1 MTTRPLSPLTMLL
14 SRHTRRR
21 EVITLLGGAVA
32 WPLAARAQQPAM
44 PVVGYLGSTSP
55 EMSAKRLAAFRKGL
69 RDAGFEEGRN
79 VAIEFRWADAREER
93 MPELVADL
101 VRRGVAVIVAPA
113 TTAGAL
119 AAKAATT
126 TIPIVFAAGTDPV
139 ALGLV
144 TSLSRPGGNVTG
156 VTILGVELTAK
167 RLGLL
172 RELTPQAT
180 RFVALVNPRSV
191 MADGIVKN
199 VEASAPIF
207 GLPVEI
213 LRASTDRE
221 LVAALSGLSQS
232 TGAAL
237 LVTVDGFF
245 FNRRA
250 LIVTLAARHA
260 LPAVYYSREYAEVGG
275 LISYGANVENV
286 LELTGIYTSRILKGE
301 KPTDLPVAEP
311 TKFELV
317 VNLVTAKALGF
328 DIPPTLI
335 ALADEVIE

>member
-1 MTTRPLSPLTMLL
+1 MM
-14 SRHTRRR
+14 RRR
-21 EVITLLGGAVA
+21 EVITLLGGAAA
-32 WPLAARAQQPAM
+32 WPLAARAQQTAM
-44 PVVGYLGSTSP
+44 PVVGYLGSTTP
-55 EMSAKRLAAFRKGL
+55 ERSTKRLAAFRKGL
-69 RDAGFEEGRN
+69 RDAGFEEGKN
-79 VAIEFRWADAREER
+79 VAIEFRWADGREER

-101 VRRGVAVIVAPA
+101 IRRGVAVIVAPA
-113 TTAGAL
+113 STAGAL

-126 TIPIVFAAGTDPV
+126 TIPIVFATGSDPV

-144 TSLSRPGGNVTG
+144 PSLSRPGGNVTG

-167 RLGLL
+167 RLSLL

-213 LRASTDRE
+213 VHASTDRE
-221 LVAALSGLSQS
+221 LVAALSGLSQRA
-232 TGAAL
+232 GAVL

-260 LPAVYYSREYAEVGG
+260 LPTVYYSREYAEVGG
-275 LISYGANVENV
+275 LISYGSNVDNII
-286 LELTGIYTSRILKGE
+286 ELSGIYTGRILKGE
-301 KPTDLPVAEP
+301 KPADMPVAEP

-328 DIPPTLI
+328 DIPPTLL

>member
-1 MTTRPLSPLTMLL
+1 M
-14 SRHTRRR
+14 RRR
-21 EVITLLGGAVA
+21 DFIKVTVGSAAA
-32 WPLAARAQQPAM
+32 WPLAARAQQSTM

-69 RDAGFEEGRN
+69 RDGGFEEGRN

-126 TIPIVFAAGTDPV
+126 TIPIVFAAGSDPV

-144 TSLSRPGGNVTG
+144 TSLGRPGGNVTG
-156 VTILGVELTAK
+156 VTTLGVELTAK

-180 RFVALVNPRSV
+180 RFVALVNPHSV

-221 LVAALSGLSQS
+221 LVAALSGLSQRA
-232 TGAAL
+232 GAAL

-260 LPAVYYSREYAEVGG
+260 LPTVYYSREYAEVGG
-275 LISYGANVENV
+275 LISYGVNVENV

-301 KPTDLPVAEP
+301 KPADLPVAEP

-328 DIPPTLI
+328 DIPPTLL
-335 ALADEVIE
+335 ARADEVIE

>member
-1 MTTRPLSPLTMLL
+1 MM
-14 SRHTRRR
+14 RRR
-21 EVITLLGGAVA
+21 ALITLLGGAAA
-32 WPLAARAQQPAM
+32 WPLAARAQQTAM
-44 PVVGYLGSTSP
+44 PVVGYLGSTTS
-55 EMSAKRLAAFRKGL
+55 EMSTKRLAAFRKGL
-69 RDAGFEEGRN
+69 RDAGFEEGQN
-79 VAIEFRWADAREER
+79 VAIEFRWADGHEAR

-101 VRRGVAVIVAPA
+101 IRRGVAVIVAPA
-113 TTAGAL
+113 STAGAL

-126 TIPIVFAAGTDPV
+126 TIPIVFATGSDPV

-144 TSLSRPGGNVTG
+144 PRLSRPGGNVTG

-167 RLGLL
+167 RLSLL

-213 LRASTDRE
+213 VHASTDRE
-221 LVAALSGLSQS
+221 LVAALSGLSQRA
-232 TGAAL
+232 GAVL

-260 LPAVYYSREYAEVGG
+260 LPTVYYSREYAEVGG
-275 LISYGANVENV
+275 LISYGSNVDNV
-286 LELTGIYTSRILKGE
+286 IELSGIYTGRILKGE
-301 KPTDLPVAEP
+301 KPADMPVAEP

-317 VNLVTAKALGF
+317 VNMVTAKALGF
-328 DIPPTLI
+328 DIPPTLL
-335 ALADEVIE
+335 ALADEIIE

>member
-1 MTTRPLSPLTMLL
+1 M
-14 SRHTRRR
+14 RRR
-21 EVITLLGGAVA
+21 DFIKVTVGSAAA
-32 WPLAARAQQPAM
+32 WPLAARAQQSTM

-126 TIPIVFAAGTDPV
+126 TIPIVFAAGSDPV

-180 RFVALVNPRSV
+180 RFVALVNPHSV

-221 LVAALSGLSQS
+221 LVAALSGLSQRA
-232 TGAAL
+232 GAAL

-260 LPAVYYSREYAEVGG
+260 LPTVYYSREYAEVGG
-275 LISYGANVENV
+275 LISYGVNVENV

-301 KPTDLPVAEP
+301 KPADLPVAEP

-328 DIPPTLI
+328 DIPPTLL
-335 ALADEVIE
+335 ARADEVIE

>member
-1 MTTRPLSPLTMLL
+1 MQ
-14 SRHTRRR
+14 RRKF
-21 EVITLLGGAVA
+21 ITLLCGTAVC
-32 WPLAARAQQPAM
+32 LAAHHAWAQQSTM

-69 RDAGFEEGRN
+69 RDAGFEEGHN
-79 VAIEFRWADAREER
+79 VAIEFRWADGREER

-101 VRRGVAVIVAPA
+101 IRRGVAVIVAPA
-113 TTAGAL
+113 STAGAL

-126 TIPIVFAAGTDPV
+126 TIPIVFATGSDPV

-144 TSLSRPGGNVTG
+144 ASLNRPGGNVTG
-156 VTILGVELTAK
+156 VTIFGVELTAK

-213 LRASTDRE
+213 LHASTDRE
-221 LVAALSGLSQS
+221 LVAALSGLSQRA
-232 TGAAL
+232 GAVL

-260 LPAVYYSREYAEVGG
+260 LPTVYYSREYAEVGG
-275 LISYGANVENV
+275 LISYGSNVENV
-286 LELTGIYTSRILKGE
+286 LELTGIYTGRIIKGE
-301 KPTDLPVAEP
+301 NPADLPVAQP

-328 DIPPTLI
+328 DIPPTLL

>member
-1 MTTRPLSPLTMLL
+1 MQFTQLK
-14 SRHTRRR
+14 RR
-21 EVITLLGGAVA
+21 EFITLLGGAA
-32 WPLAARAQQPAM
+32 TWPLAARAQQAAM

-69 RDAGFEEGRN
+69 HDAGFEEGRN
-79 VAIEFRWADAREER
+79 VTIEFRWANGREER

-101 VRRGVAVIVAPA
+101 IRRGVAVIVAPA
-113 TTAGAL
+113 STAGAL
-119 AAKAATT
+119 AAKAATR
-126 TIPIVFAAGTDPV
+126 TIPIVFATGSDPI
-139 ALGLV
+139 ALGIV
-144 TSLSRPGGNVTG
+144 TSLNHPGGNVTG
-156 VTILGVELTAK
+156 VTIFGVELTAK

-172 RELTPQAT
+172 RELTPQAA

-213 LRASTDRE
+213 LHASTDRE
-221 LVAALSGLSQS
+221 LVEALSGLSQRA
-232 TGAAL
+232 GAVL
-237 LVTVDGFF
+237 LVTVDNFF
-245 FNRRA
+245 FDRRA

-260 LPAVYYSREYAEVGG
+260 LPTVYYSREFAEVGG
-275 LISYGANVENV
+275 LISYGSNVENV
-286 LELTGIYTSRILKGE
+286 LELTGIYTGRILNGE
-301 KPTDLPVAEP
+301 KPADLPVAQP
-311 TKFELV
+311 TKFELI

-328 DIPPTLI
+328 DIPPTLL

>member
-1 MTTRPLSPLTMLL
+1 M
-14 SRHTRRR
+14 RRR
-21 EVITLLGGAVA
+21 KFITLLGSAAA
-32 WPLAARAQQPAM
+32 WPLAARAQLSAM

-69 RDAGFEEGRN
+69 HDAGFEEGRN
-79 VAIEFRWADAREER
+79 VTIEFRWANGREER

-101 VRRGVAVIVAPA
+101 IRRGVAVIVAPA
-113 TTAGAL
+113 STAGAL
-119 AAKAATT
+119 AAKAATR
-126 TIPIVFAAGTDPV
+126 TIPIVFATGSDPI
-139 ALGLV
+139 ALGIV
-144 TSLSRPGGNVTG
+144 TSLNHPGGNVTG
-156 VTILGVELTAK
+156 VTIFGVELTAK

-172 RELTPQAT
+172 RELTPQAA

-213 LRASTDRE
+213 LHASTDRE
-221 LVAALSGLSQS
+221 LVEALSGLSQRA
-232 TGAAL
+232 GAVL
-237 LVTVDGFF
+237 LVTVDNFF
-245 FNRRA
+245 FDRRA

-260 LPAVYYSREYAEVGG
+260 LPTVYYSREFAEVGG
-275 LISYGANVENV
+275 LISYGSNVENV
-286 LELTGIYTSRILKGE
+286 LELTGIYTGRILKGE
-301 KPTDLPVAEP
+301 KPADLPVAQP

-328 DIPPTLI
+328 DIPPTLL

>member
-1 MTTRPLSPLTMLL
+1 MSN
-14 SRHTRRR
+14 RRQF
-21 EVITLLGGAVA
+21 ITLLGGAAA
-32 WPLAARAQQPAM
+32 WPLAARAQQTAM
-44 PVVGYLGSTSP
+44 PVVGYLGSTTS
-55 EMSAKRLAAFRKGL
+55 EMSTKRLAAFRKGL
-69 RDAGFEEGRN
+69 RDAGFEEGQN
-79 VAIEFRWADAREER
+79 VAIEFRWADGHEER

-101 VRRGVAVIVAPA
+101 IRRGVAVIVAPA
-113 TTAGAL
+113 STAGAL

-126 TIPIVFAAGTDPV
+126 TIPIVFATGSDPV

-144 TSLSRPGGNVTG
+144 PSLSRPGGNVTG

-167 RLGLL
+167 RLSLL

-213 LRASTDRE
+213 VHASTDRE
-221 LVAALSGLSQS
+221 LVAALSGLSQRA
-232 TGAAL
+232 GAVL

-260 LPAVYYSREYAEVGG
+260 LPTVYYSREYAEVGG
-275 LISYGANVENV
+275 LISYGSNVDNV
-286 LELTGIYTSRILKGE
+286 IELSGIYTGRILKGE
-301 KPTDLPVAEP
+301 KPADMPVAEP

-317 VNLVTAKALGF
+317 VNMVTAKALGF
-328 DIPPTLI
+328 DIPPTLL
-335 ALADEVIE
+335 ALADEIIE

>member
-1 MTTRPLSPLTMLL
+1 MLMPCVK
-14 SRHTRRR
+14 RRAF
-21 EVITLLGGAVA
+21 ITLLGGAA
-32 WPLAARAQQPAM
+32 TWPLAARAQQAAM

-69 RDAGFEEGRN
+69 HDAGFEEGRN
-79 VAIEFRWADAREER
+79 VTIEFRWANGREER

-101 VRRGVAVIVAPA
+101 IRRGVAVIVAPA
-113 TTAGAL
+113 STAGAL
-119 AAKAATT
+119 AAKAATR
-126 TIPIVFAAGTDPV
+126 TIPIVFATGSDPI
-139 ALGLV
+139 ALGIV
-144 TSLSRPGGNVTG
+144 TSLNHPGGNVTG
-156 VTILGVELTAK
+156 VTIFGVELTAK

-172 RELTPQAT
+172 RELTPQAA

-213 LRASTDRE
+213 LHASTYRE
-221 LVAALSGLSQS
+221 LVEALSGLSQRA
-232 TGAAL
+232 GAVL
-237 LVTVDGFF
+237 LVTVDNFF
-245 FNRRA
+245 FDRRA

-260 LPAVYYSREYAEVGG
+260 LPTVYYSREFAEVGG
-275 LISYGANVENV
+275 LISYGSNVENV
-286 LELTGIYTSRILKGE
+286 LELTGIYTGRILKGE
-301 KPTDLPVAEP
+301 KPADMPVAEP

-328 DIPPTLI
+328 DIPPTLL

>member
-1 MTTRPLSPLTMLL
+1 VK
-14 SRHTRRR
+14 RR
-21 EVITLLGGAVA
+21 EFITLLGGAAA
-32 WPLAARAQQPAM
+32 WPLAARAQQTAM
-44 PVVGYLGSTSP
+44 PVVGYLGSTTP
-55 EMSAKRLAAFRKGL
+55 VMSTKRLAAFRKGL
-69 RDAGFEEGRN
+69 RDAGFEEGQN
-79 VAIEFRWADAREER
+79 VAIEFRWADGHEER
-93 MPELVADL
+93 MPELVAD
-101 VRRGVAVIVAPA
+101 VIRRGVAVIVAPA
-113 TTAGAL
+113 STAGAL

-126 TIPIVFAAGTDPV
+126 TIPIVFATGSDPV

-144 TSLSRPGGNVTG
+144 PSLSRPGGNVTG

-167 RLGLL
+167 RLSLL

-213 LRASTDRE
+213 VHASTDRE
-221 LVAALSGLSQS
+221 LVAALSGLSQRA
-232 TGAAL
+232 GAVL

-260 LPAVYYSREYAEVGG
+260 LPTVYYSREYAEVGG
-275 LISYGANVENV
+275 LISYGSNVDKV
-286 LELTGIYTSRILKGE
+286 IELSGIYTGRILKGE
-301 KPTDLPVAEP
+301 KPADMPVAEP
-311 TKFELV
+311 IKFELV
-317 VNLVTAKALGF
+317 VNLVTAKALGL
-328 DIPPTLI
+328 DIPPTLL

>member
-1 MTTRPLSPLTMLL
+1 MQFDQ
-14 SRHTRRR
+14 HRR
-21 EVITLLGGAVA
+21 EFITLLGGAAAA
-32 WPLAARAQQPAM
+32 WPVAARAQQSAM

-79 VAIEFRWADAREER
+79 VAIEFRWAEAREER

-101 VRRGVAVIVAPA
+101 IRRGVAVIVAPA

-126 TIPIVFAAGTDPV
+126 TVPIVFAAGTDPV

-144 TSLSRPGGNVTG
+144 TNLSRPGGNVTG

-213 LRASTDRE
+213 LRASTDSE

-232 TGAAL
+232 AGAAL

-260 LPAVYYSREYAEVGG
+260 LPTVYYSREYAEVGG
-275 LISYGANVENV
+275 LISYGANVENI

-301 KPTDLPVAEP
+301 KPADLPVVEP

-335 ALADEVIE
+335 TLADEVIE

>member
-1 MTTRPLSPLTMLL
+1 MAS
-14 SRHTRRR
+14 HIGRRKFLA
-21 EVITLLGGAVA
+21 TLGGAAAA
-32 WPLAARAQQPAM
+32 WPLAARAQQSTM

-101 VRRGVAVIVAPA
+101 IRRGVAVIVAPA

-126 TIPIVFAAGTDPV
+126 TIPIVFAAGSDPV

-144 TSLSRPGGNVTG
+144 TSLSRPGRNITG

-213 LRASTDRE
+213 LHASTDRE

-232 TGAAL
+232 ARAAL

-260 LPAVYYSREYAEVGG
+260 LPSVYYSREYAEVGG

-286 LELTGIYTSRILKGE
+286 LELTGIYTGRILKGE
-301 KPTDLPVAEP
+301 KPADLPVAEP
-311 TKFELV
+311 TKLELV

-335 ALADEVIE
+335 ALANEVIE

>member
-1 MTTRPLSPLTMLL
+1 M
-14 SRHTRRR
+14 RRR

>member
-1 MTTRPLSPLTMLL
+1 MNN
-14 SRHTRRR
+14 RRDF
-21 EVITLLGGAVA
+21 ITLIAGVAAA
-32 WPLAARAQQPAM
+32 WPLAARAQQSAM

-79 VAIEFRWADAREER
+79 VVIEFRWADAREER

-101 VRRGVAVIVAPA
+101 IRRGVAVIVAPA

-144 TSLSRPGGNVTG
+144 TSLSRPGRNLTG

-213 LRASTDRE
+213 LHASTDRE

-232 TGAAL
+232 ASAAL

-260 LPAVYYSREYAEVGG
+260 LPSVYYSREYAEVGG

-286 LELTGIYTSRILKGE
+286 LELTGIYTGRILKGE
-301 KPTDLPVAEP
+301 KPADLPVAEP
-311 TKFELV
+311 TKLELV

-328 DIPPTLI
+328 EIPPTLI
-335 ALADEVIE
+335 ALANEVIE

>member
-1 MTTRPLSPLTMLL
+1 MSN
-14 SRHTRRR
+14 RRQF
-21 EVITLLGGAVA
+21 ITLLGGAAA
-32 WPLAARAQQPAM
+32 WPLAARAQQTAM
-44 PVVGYLGSTSP
+44 PVVGYLGSTTS
-55 EMSAKRLAAFRKGL
+55 EMSTKRLAAFRKGL
-69 RDAGFEEGRN
+69 RDAGFEEGQN
-79 VAIEFRWADAREER
+79 VAIEFRWADGHEER

-113 TTAGAL
+113 STAGAL

-126 TIPIVFAAGTDPV
+126 TIPIVFATGSDPV

-144 TSLSRPGGNVTG
+144 PRLSRPGGNVTG

-167 RLGLL
+167 RLSLL

-213 LRASTDRE
+213 VHASTDRE
-221 LVAALSGLSQS
+221 LVAALSGLSQRA
-232 TGAAL
+232 GAVL

-260 LPAVYYSREYAEVGG
+260 LPTVYYSREYAEVGG
-275 LISYGANVENV
+275 LISYGSNVDNV
-286 LELTGIYTSRILKGE
+286 IELSGIYTGRILKGE
-301 KPTDLPVAEP
+301 KPADMPVAEP

-317 VNLVTAKALGF
+317 VNMVTAKALGF
-328 DIPPTLI
+328 DIPPTLL
-335 ALADEVIE
+335 ALADEIIE

>member
-1 MTTRPLSPLTMLL
+1 MLMPCVK
-14 SRHTRRR
+14 RRAF
-21 EVITLLGGAVA
+21 ITLLGGAA
-32 WPLAARAQQPAM
+32 TWPLAARAQQPAM

-126 TIPIVFAAGTDPV
+126 TIPIVFAAGSDPV

-172 RELTPQAT
+172 RELTPQGT
-180 RFVALVNPRSV
+180 RLAAPVNHHSV

-221 LVAALSGLSQS
+221 LVAAVSGLSQRA
-232 TGAAL
+232 GAAL

-260 LPAVYYSREYAEVGG
+260 LPTVYYSREYAEVGG
-275 LISYGANVENV
+275 LISYGVNVENV

-301 KPTDLPVAEP
+301 KPADLPVAEP

-328 DIPPTLI
+328 DIPPTLL
-335 ALADEVIE
+335 ARADEVIE

>member
-1 MTTRPLSPLTMLL
+1 M
-14 SRHTRRR
+14 RRR
-21 EVITLLGGAVA
+21 DFIKVTVGSAAA
-32 WPLAARAQQPAM
+32 WPLAARAQQSTM

-69 RDAGFEEGRN
+69 RDGGFEEGRN

-126 TIPIVFAAGTDPV
+126 TIPIVFAAGSDPV

-180 RFVALVNPRSV
+180 RFVALVNPHSV

-221 LVAALSGLSQS
+221 LVAALSGLSQRA
-232 TGAAL
+232 GAAL

-260 LPAVYYSREYAEVGG
+260 LPTVYYSREYAEVGG
-275 LISYGANVENV
+275 LISYGVNVENV

-301 KPTDLPVAEP
+301 KPADLPVAEP

-328 DIPPTLI
+328 DIPPTLL
-335 ALADEVIE
+335 ARADEVIE

>member
-1 MTTRPLSPLTMLL
+1 MSGM
-14 SRHTRRR
+14 RRR
-21 EVITLLGGAVA
+21 EFVTLLGSAAVA
-32 WPLAARAQQPAM
+32 WPLAARAQQSTM
-44 PVVGYLGSTSP
+44 PVVGYLGSTAP
-55 EMSAKRLAAFRKGL
+55 EMSVKRLAAFRKGL

-79 VAIEFRWADAREER
+79 VAIEFRWAGAREER

-101 VRRGVAVIVAPA
+101 IRQRVAVIVAPA

-119 AAKAATT
+119 AAKATTT
-126 TIPIVFAAGTDPV
+126 TIPIVFAAGSDPV

-144 TSLSRPGGNVTG
+144 TSLRRPGGNVTG

-172 RELTPQAT
+172 RELAPQAT

-199 VEASAPIF
+199 VEASAPTF

-213 LRASTDRE
+213 LHASTDRE
-221 LVAALSGLSQS
+221 LVAALSGLSQRA
-232 TGAAL
+232 GAAL

-250 LIVTLAARHA
+250 LIVTLATRHA
-260 LPAVYYSREYAEVGG
+260 LPTVYYSREYAEVGG

-301 KPTDLPVAEP
+301 KPADLPVAEP
-311 TKFELV
+311 TKLELV

-328 DIPPTLI
+328 DIPPTLM

>member
-1 MTTRPLSPLTMLL
+1 M
-14 SRHTRRR
+14 RRR
-21 EVITLLGGAVA
+21 DFIKVTVGSAAA
-32 WPLAARAQQPAM
+32 WPLAARAQQSTM

-69 RDAGFEEGRN
+69 RDGGFEEGRN

-126 TIPIVFAAGTDPV
+126 TIPILFAAGSDPV

-180 RFVALVNPRSV
+180 RFVALVNPHSV

-221 LVAALSGLSQS
+221 LVAALSGLSQRA
-232 TGAAL
+232 GAAL

-260 LPAVYYSREYAEVGG
+260 LPTVYYSREYAEVGG
-275 LISYGANVENV
+275 LISYGVNVENV

-301 KPTDLPVAEP
+301 KPADLPVAEP

-328 DIPPTLI
+328 DIPPTLL
-335 ALADEVIE
+335 ARADEVIE

>member
-1 MTTRPLSPLTMLL
+1 M
-14 SRHTRRR
+14 RRR
-21 EVITLLGGAVA
+21 KFITLLGSAAA
-32 WPLAARAQQPAM
+32 WPLAARAQLSAM

-69 RDAGFEEGRN
+69 HDAGFEEGHN
-79 VAIEFRWADAREER
+79 VTIEFRWANGREER

-101 VRRGVAVIVAPA
+101 IRRGVAVIVAPA
-113 TTAGAL
+113 STAGAL
-119 AAKAATT
+119 AAKAATR
-126 TIPIVFAAGTDPV
+126 TIPIVFATGSDPI
-139 ALGLV
+139 ALGIV
-144 TSLSRPGGNVTG
+144 TSLNRPGGNVTG
-156 VTILGVELTAK
+156 VTIFGVELTAK

-213 LRASTDRE
+213 LHASTDRE
-221 LVAALSGLSQS
+221 LVEALSGLSQRA
-232 TGAAL
+232 GAVL
-237 LVTVDGFF
+237 LVTVDNFF
-245 FNRRA
+245 FDRRA

-260 LPAVYYSREYAEVGG
+260 LPTVYYSREFAEVGG
-275 LISYGANVENV
+275 LISYGSNVENV
-286 LELTGIYTSRILKGE
+286 LELTGIYTGRILKGE
-301 KPTDLPVAEP
+301 KPADLPVAQP

-328 DIPPTLI
+328 DIPPALL

>member
-1 MTTRPLSPLTMLL
+1 
-14 SRHTRRR
+14 
-21 EVITLLGGAVA
+21 
-32 WPLAARAQQPAM
+32 M

-69 RDAGFEEGRN
+69 HDAGFEEGRN
-79 VAIEFRWADAREER
+79 VTIEFRWANGREER

-101 VRRGVAVIVAPA
+101 IRRGVAVIVAPA
-113 TTAGAL
+113 STAGAI

-126 TIPIVFAAGTDPV
+126 TIPIVFATGSDPV

-144 TSLSRPGGNVTG
+144 PSLSRPGGNVTG

-172 RELTPQAT
+172 RELMPQAT

-213 LRASTDRE
+213 VHASTDRE
-221 LVAALSGLSQS
+221 LVAALSGLSQKA
-232 TGAAL
+232 GAVL

-260 LPAVYYSREYAEVGG
+260 LPTVYYSREYAEVGG
-275 LISYGANVENV
+275 LISYGSNVDNV
-286 LELTGIYTSRILKGE
+286 IELSGIYTGRILKGE
-301 KPTDLPVAEP
+301 KPADLPVAQP

-328 DIPPTLI
+328 DIPPTLL
-335 ALADEVIE
+335 ARADEVIE